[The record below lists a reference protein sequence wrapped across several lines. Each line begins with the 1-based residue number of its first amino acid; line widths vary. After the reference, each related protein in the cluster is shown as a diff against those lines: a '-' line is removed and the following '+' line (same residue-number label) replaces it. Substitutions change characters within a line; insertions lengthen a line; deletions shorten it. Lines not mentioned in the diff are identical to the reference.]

1 MRKILM
7 AATGLAAFAAPAAAQ
22 QAPIPDASEVG
33 PVAAQVDARIDQWRD
48 RDDPRD
54 EIDPRD
60 IDPRDDQR
68 MDPRDRDIVR
78 AIPQRGEIE
87 AVGDVAARSIDAILS
102 VPIGPLIE
110 AANPGRRLSR
120 REREETLGDRAARSD
135 PYVRERMRDQIAV
148 ASIAM
153 GALAEQMAV
162 MTPVLRRT
170 LEDAERRV
178 EDAARGIPP
187 RDYDRG
193 YDRRDEPI
201 DGPEPDDLDE
211 PEGE

>member
-7 AATGLAAFAAPAAAQ
+7 AATGLAAFAAPATAQ
-22 QAPIPDASEVG
+22 QAPIPDDAEIG
-33 PVAAQVDARIDQWRD
+33 PVSAQVDARIDQWRG
-48 RDDPRD
+48 RDDPRGD
-54 EIDPRD
+54 ERI
-60 IDPRDDQR
+60 
-68 MDPRDRDIVR
+68 DPRDRDIVR
-78 AIPQRGEIE
+78 AIPRRGEIE

-170 LEDAERRV
+170 IEDAERRV

-193 YDRRDEPI
+193 YDRRDEPV
-201 DGPEPDDLDE
+201 DGPEPGDLGG
-211 PEGE
+211 PESE